1 MQSLPPPTAKCS
13 RPLYPRSESS
23 RFPNLTRITEWIKK
37 SGISEVKLTK
47 DDIELLLRVLE
58 FDGRVERIPSNGLI
72 PMSEDEEDIGAKKK
86 KTPVGKRKR
95 RGEVSE
101 DESDIER
108 KKKRKKDLESEEE
121 EERPK
126 TRKPGKGKMEI
137 SDDEPDRKSK
147 SKKGKK
153 VASIDSDSDSDTK
166 RKKKKKAVHRD
177 DTESEHSDSSVDEPY
192 RFAELDATDAF
203 VYRAI
208 RPIQEIT
215 DTSNSASIFSFSG
228 AGSAWLGGG
237 ERQLPWAEA
246 PCVRCPQVDFCEEG
260 GPVNAAG
267 CEYLKQWL
275 DPERVPVTQDL
286 PKGEDAEAAM
296 LVEMEA

>member
-1 MQSLPPPTAKCS
+1 
-13 RPLYPRSESS
+13 
-23 RFPNLTRITEWIKK
+23 LTRITEWIKK
-37 SGISEVKLTK
+37 SGISEVKLIK

-58 FDGRVERIPSNGLI
+58 FDGRVERVPSNGLI
-72 PMSEDEEDIGAKKK
+72 PMSEDEEDVGGKKQ
-86 KTPVGKRKR
+86 KTVAGKRKR
-95 RGEVSE
+95 RGEVSEE

-108 KKKRKKDLESEEE
+108 KKKRKKDLEESEEEE

-126 TRKPGKGKMEI
+126 TRKPGKGNKEI
-137 SDDEPDRKSK
+137 SDDESDRKSK
-147 SKKGKK
+147 SRKGKK
-153 VASIDSDSDSDTK
+153 VTHIDSDSDGDTK
-166 RKKKKKAVHRD
+166 RKKKKKAVKRD
-177 DTESEHSDSSVDEPY
+177 DTESEHSDSSADERY

-246 PCVRCPQVDFCEEG
+246 PCVRCPQFDFCEEG

-275 DPERVPVTQDL
+275 DPERVPATQDL
-286 PKGEDAEAAM
+286 PKGEDAEASM
-296 LVEMEA
+296 IVEMEA